1 MMTELTHGD
10 SAREKIEI
18 KLQILPD
25 DKVKERKESKRGMTH
40 FQLLICNIYELAAT
54 GDARSEATPVMP
66 DKTG

>member
-1 MMTELTHGD
+1 M
-10 SAREKIEI
+10 
-18 KLQILPD
+18 
-25 DKVKERKESKRGMTH
+25 KERKESKRGMTH